1 MSLLYSDTI
10 ITRDSGTDLGNVMA
24 EGHCFI
30 DFNYTK
36 VFDAISSFQKMRCL
50 VYTFNFVYFF

>member
-1 MSLLYSDTI
+1 MSLLCSDTI

-30 DFNYTK
+30 DFKYTK
-36 VFDAISSFQKMRCL
+36 VFDAISSSRR
-50 VYTFNFVYFF
+50 